1 MKITWTKK
9 IVFFYTCCIH
19 LTKNFLVIFLV
30 IYIWEDKWQTVKN
43 PSLDHKER
51 ALILLLLY
59 LIIIKDFL
67 ETDQHHRGNLF
78 TLFLHSPLMGMCLVS
93 SACEVPMNLWEKCQ
107 ALVDRF
113 ISEAS
118 RLVTRGR
125 SVGKL

>member
-1 MKITWTKK
+1 MTNSKEAFGSQGKSTDF
-9 IVFFYTCCIH
+9 V
-19 LTKNFLVIFLV
+19 VIIF
-30 IYIWEDKWQTVKN
+30 DNQ
-43 PSLDHKER
+43 
-51 ALILLLLY
+51 
-59 LIIIKDFL
+59 KDFL